1 MTQAATKTIWFTP
14 NDFGYIKCPSGRSKR
29 KSLNRSCPRAV
40 VQDRMVS
47 RTRIWRRAMRNK
59 LAAISFAVVVVLAVS
74 VPLFAHHG
82 YAAYDT
88 ERKVTLKGTVTR
100 WIWSNPHCMIQ
111 LDVSDDSGHVVR
123 WITETENPTT
133 MTRNGWTDKSIKVG
147 EQVTVIALPVKNGNP
162 AGRILEVVLSNG
174 ERLAGR
180 VNPATQVKPDD
191 SPRPCRAGNER

>member
-1 MTQAATKTIWFTP
+1 M
-14 NDFGYIKCPSGRSKR
+14 
-29 KSLNRSCPRAV
+29 
-40 VQDRMVS
+40 
-47 RTRIWRRAMRNK
+47 RTK
-59 LAAISFAVVVVLAVS
+59 LAAILLAAVCLLAIS

-88 ERKVTLKGTVTR
+88 EHKVTLKGTVTR

-133 MTRNGWTDKSIKVG
+133 MTRSGWTDKSIKVG

-162 AGRILEVVLSNG
+162 AGRILEVVLSSG
-174 ERLAGR
+174 QTLPGR

-191 SPRPCRAGNER
+191 APKP

>member
-1 MTQAATKTIWFTP
+1 
-14 NDFGYIKCPSGRSKR
+14 
-29 KSLNRSCPRAV
+29 
-40 VQDRMVS
+40 
-47 RTRIWRRAMRNK
+47 MRNK

-133 MTRNGWTDKSIKVG
+133 MTRSGWTDKSIKVG

-162 AGRILEVVLSNG
+162 AGRILEVVLSSG
-174 ERLAGR
+174 QTLPGR
-180 VNPATQVKPDD
+180 VNPATQVKPEE
-191 SPRPCRAGNER
+191 SPKP